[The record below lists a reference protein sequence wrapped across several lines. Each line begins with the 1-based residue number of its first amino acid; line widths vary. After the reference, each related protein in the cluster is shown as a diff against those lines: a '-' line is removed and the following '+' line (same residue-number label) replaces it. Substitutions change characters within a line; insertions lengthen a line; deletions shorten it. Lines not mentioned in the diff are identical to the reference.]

1 MGVIRSAARPIPTI
15 EALWSRIQSEF
26 YGIQR
31 PIVEALH
38 AKKALR
44 PGLDVARG
52 TDILWTLNHPD
63 LWLLLVGQ
71 RGWTP
76 DEWEQWFGD
85 TICAQLLAPRHAGL
99 AGLADRQP
107 SPLPYSS
114 STYAAATDLGTTI
127 AHASS
132 TSSRISAA
140 SIAASRTTTQL

>member
-1 MGVIRSAARPIPTI
+1 M
-15 EALWSRIQSEF
+15 LWSRIQSDF
-26 YGIQR
+26 YGIQQ

-71 RGWTP
+71 RGWSP

-85 TICAQLLAPRHAGL
+85 VDLRAAPGTTHA
-99 AGLADRQP
+99 AH
-107 SPLPYSS
+107 SPGWLIAYSS